1 MGLNSYDSDDDD
13 EYGTTATNAAKSNYQ
28 ADTGDSLRSRICL
41 SDCDM
46 KITGCESS
54 ATDCM
59 RQCVFKLC
67 CCGLPHMQPDY
78 LEANNRQHD
87 STSDK
92 THDGHHGRKGSHKHH
107 HHEKDKN

>member
-1 MGLNSYDSDDDD
+1 
-13 EYGTTATNAAKSNYQ
+13 
-28 ADTGDSLRSRICL
+28 
-41 SDCDM
+41 
-46 KITGCESS
+46 
-54 ATDCM
+54 
-59 RQCVFKLC
+59 
-67 CCGLPHMQPDY
+67 MQPDY